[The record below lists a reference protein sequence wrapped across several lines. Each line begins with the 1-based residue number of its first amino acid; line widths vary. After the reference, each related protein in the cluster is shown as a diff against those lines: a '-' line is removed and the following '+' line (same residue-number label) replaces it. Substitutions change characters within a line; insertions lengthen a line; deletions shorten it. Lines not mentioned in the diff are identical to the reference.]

1 MLGSY
6 GAEATTEGG
15 MEQRYYRQFVD
26 CAYSLGI
33 KQTLCPPEYSTH
45 RKAEETVQDVSDYLS
60 GHKSLR
66 RKSSQNY
73 FKIGYELHRLQK
85 LGTLPETEYRDRRTI
100 SAYGECSKNI
110 IQAITE
116 LRDTRADVREIERI
130 ILEVIEMTQRRIEK
144 CRSISEDTFA
154 KRFNSLEESLKHQ
167 LLNTA
172 VPSASPASSM
182 PPFFTP
188 LPPSFSDFYELGSN
202 GSFLRLCYYSRDN
215 SKESKRNW
223 HKKYENFQTH
233 ARRLK
238 IECSTEWRGP
248 RFDGDDTDI
257 SDILERVG
265 CYLLESRPPPAA
277 AYYYLGLAIATGEVM
292 GVSARG
298 VLKTP
303 DELPNFR
310 SAFKEDFETY
320 QYNVGKAV
328 QQFKDAGIDISIQV
342 ERITNI
348 LLEQVE
354 HPLEDSFD
362 ERWATAVRDLQAQ
375 LFARAP
381 TTQMEAHAEP
391 AGPFAGPR

>member
-1 MLGSY
+1 
-6 GAEATTEGG
+6 
-15 MEQRYYRQFVD
+15 
-26 CAYSLGI
+26 
-33 KQTLCPPEYSTH
+33 
-45 RKAEETVQDVSDYLS
+45 
-60 GHKSLR
+60 
-66 RKSSQNY
+66 
-73 FKIGYELHRLQK
+73 
-85 LGTLPETEYRDRRTI
+85 
-100 SAYGECSKNI
+100 
-110 IQAITE
+110 
-116 LRDTRADVREIERI
+116 
-130 ILEVIEMTQRRIEK
+130 
-144 CRSISEDTFA
+144 
-154 KRFNSLEESLKHQ
+154 
-167 LLNTA
+167 
-172 VPSASPASSM
+172 
-182 PPFFTP
+182 
-188 LPPSFSDFYELGSN
+188 
-202 GSFLRLCYYSRDN
+202 
-215 SKESKRNW
+215 
-223 HKKYENFQTH
+223 
-233 ARRLK
+233 
-238 IECSTEWRGP
+238 
-248 RFDGDDTDI
+248 
-257 SDILERVG
+257 VG